1 MIKILK
7 FSATWCGPCK
17 TLAKN
22 LETVLPE
29 FKDKVVV
36 EEVDVEEEIDM
47 ASAYGV
53 RGVPMMVFMKQNKII
68 DTKVG
73 SMGVDDLRKLIKTN
87 VGR

>member
-22 LETVLPE
+22 LEIVLPE
-29 FKDKVVV
+29 FKDKVII

-47 ASAYGV
+47 ANAYGV
-53 RGVPMMVFMKQNKII
+53 RGVPMMVFMKHNKII

-73 SMGVDDLRKLIKTN
+73 SMSVDDLRKLIKTN
-87 VGR
+87 VEK